1 MYTRFYGFKEKPF
14 EVTPDPKFLYL
25 SQHHKEGLAHLIYGI
40 NGRRGL
46 TVVTGEAG
54 TGKTTLIHTLMRLL
68 SRVNANAKTR
78 TAYLV
83 NPKLDPT
90 DFLYY
95 ICWDLGIKL
104 QERSKVRYL
113 IKFHGFLLDC
123 YDRNEKV
130 VLVIDEAHCLDS
142 ALFEE
147 IRLLTN
153 LETPKKKLLQIILMG
168 QPELSELLSRPQCL
182 PLKQRVSLRYQLKP
196 LSEEETK
203 EYIKTRLRIAGL
215 VNANIFSPKA
225 LDEIYAYSK
234 GIPRSINIVCD
245 NALLSGYS
253 TDQKTIGEKIIDE
266 VISNLDGHVSRNH
279 QGIFSRSI
287 LRFFWGFSRKA

>member
-1 MYTRFYGFKEKPF
+1 MYTKFYGFKEKPF
-14 EVTPDPKFLYL
+14 EVTPDPRFLYL
-25 SQHHKEGLAHLIYGI
+25 TQNHKEALAHLIYGI

-54 TGKTTLIHTLMRLL
+54 TGKTTLIHTLLRLL
-68 SRVNANAKTR
+68 SRMNANAKTR
-78 TAYLV
+78 TAFLV

-113 IKFHGFLLDC
+113 IRFHGFLLDC

-130 VLVIDEAHCLDS
+130 VLVIDEAHSLDP

-168 QPELSELLSRPQCL
+168 QPELSGLLNRPECL
-182 PLKQRVSLRYQLKP
+182 PLKQRVSLRYHLNP
-196 LSEEETK
+196 LNEGETK

-215 VNANIFSPKA
+215 VNADIFSPKA
-225 LDEIYAYSK
+225 LDEIYMYSK

-253 TDQKTIGEKIIDE
+253 ADQKTIGDRIIDE
-266 VISNLDGHVSRNH
+266 VISNLDGQVSRNH
-279 QGIFSRSI
+279 GGILSRSI
-287 LRFFWGFSRKA
+287 LRFFSRFSRKA

>member
-1 MYTRFYGFKEKPF
+1 MYTKFYGFKEKPF
-14 EVTPDPKFLYL
+14 EVTPDPRFLYL
-25 SQHHKEGLAHLIYGI
+25 TQNHKEALAHLIYGI

-54 TGKTTLIHTLMRLL
+54 TGKTTLIHTLLRLL
-68 SRVNANAKTR
+68 SRMNANAKTR
-78 TAYLV
+78 TAFLV

-130 VLVIDEAHCLDS
+130 VLVIDEAHCLDP

-168 QPELSELLSRPQCL
+168 QPELSGLLNRPECL
-182 PLKQRVSLRYQLKP
+182 PLKQRVSLRYHLNP
-196 LSEEETK
+196 LSEGETK

-215 VNANIFSPKA
+215 VNADIFSPKA
-225 LDEIYAYSK
+225 LDEIYMYSK

-253 TDQKTIGEKIIDE
+253 SDQKTIGDKIIDE
-266 VISNLDGHVSRNH
+266 VISNLDGKVSTNH
-279 QGIFSRSI
+279 GGILSRSI
-287 LRFFWGFSRKA
+287 LRFFSRFSRKA